1 MYLVGLTGGIG
12 SGKSTVSGRF
22 ASLGCDIID
31 ADQIAREIVEPG
43 QPALDDLVQRF
54 GRTILQADGSLDR
67 AALAAIV
74 FRDDTARRDLDRI
87 THPRIGALVR
97 QRIDHLRATTRSD
110 AAHIVVVD
118 HPLLIETGQAA
129 DFDAVVAVIARV
141 DLRIARLR
149 DERGMDEDDAR
160 ARIRVQTDDAT
171 RRTIASHVVDND
183 GSLADLLEQVD
194 AVHADLL
201 REAGNTPR

>member
-12 SGKSTVSGRF
+12 SGKSTVAARF
-22 ASLGCDIID
+22 ASLGCDVVD

-43 QPALDDLVQRF
+43 QPALHDLVRRF

-87 THPRIGALVR
+87 THPRIGAVVGE
-97 QRIDHLRATTRSD
+97 RIDHLRASARTD
-110 AAHIVVVD
+110 AGHIVVVD

-149 DERGMDEDDAR
+149 EERGMDEDDAR
-160 ARIRVQTDDAT
+160 ARMKVQTDDAT

-183 GSLADLLEQVD
+183 GSLADLLDQVD
-194 AVHADLL
+194 AVHADLV
-201 REAGNTPR
+201 REAHSTQR

>member
-129 DFDAVVAVIARV
+129 DFDAIVAVIARV